1 MEKLPSYGDSNEHE
15 LEQPGDDRAL
25 PPATLYAAGRF
36 VHSDDPQAP
45 PLYELSHSIGFLSDN
60 DRVVRLERLDYTVK
74 VAHGAPQVSTR
85 ARHVYDLTH
94 PTLATSPTFTYHAE
108 ATSRRSLCSFG
119 IESFRARPLSSARG
133 YRVHRAAR
141 GPDRQLVGREAL
153 FTAVPASTEAV
164 VFEWYDARGGLLARE
179 TDNGELL
186 SLLVSA
192 EMGPRERDALV
203 AAWILRLWW
212 EMATDKGL
220 AKRWDDG
227 KRRDSYS
234 ASVYFK
240 GAWR

>member
-1 MEKLPSYGDSNEHE
+1 MEKPPSYGDSNE

-25 PPATLYAAGRF
+25 PPATLYVAGRF

-45 PLYELSHSIGFLSDN
+45 PLYELSHSVGFLSDN
-60 DRVVRLERLDYTVK
+60 DRVVRLERLDYTVRQYQ
-74 VAHGAPQVSTR
+74 GTPQVSTR

-94 PTLATSPTFTYHAE
+94 PTLATSPTFAYHAE

-119 IESFRARPLSSARG
+119 MESFRARTLSSAKG

-141 GPDRQLVGREAL
+141 GPDHRLVGREEL
-153 FTAVPASTEAV
+153 FTAVPARDEAV

-203 AAWILRLWW
+203 AAWILRVWW
-212 EMATDKGL
+212 EMARDKGL
-220 AKRWDDG
+220 GRWDDG
-227 KRRDSYS
+227 
-234 ASVYFK
+234 AECP
-240 GAWR
+240 